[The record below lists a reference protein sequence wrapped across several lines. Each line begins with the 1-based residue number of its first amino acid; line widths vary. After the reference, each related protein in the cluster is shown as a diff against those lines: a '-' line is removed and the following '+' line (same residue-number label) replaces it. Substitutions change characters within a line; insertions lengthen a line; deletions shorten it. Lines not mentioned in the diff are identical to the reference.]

1 MAFVQIGTRISK
13 KDAEYL
19 DKLITEGYAVSRS
32 DAIRLIIAERADLDK
47 KRKAIT
53 PLSPSPK
60 RSSRRKKY
68 TFKNLIRVTYDIN
81 GVRYENGIPTDRN
94 ISSTPIYEKPAEEE
108 EGIDLAEIEPIN
120 VYVDAEG
127 FPLEQDENG
136 VPAEDL
142 APDLSA
148 LKPLPVPDLA
158 EISEESEPAKLEESA
173 GSSEELPPRE
183 EGSEEEI
190 SPPKLSE
197 ASESSTPSKKSPRD
211 YFGFKAQH
219 DDSMFEGWTEEEIRD
234 YKQKFG
240 LD

>member
-19 DKLITEGYAVSRS
+19 DQLITAGYAVSRS
-32 DAIRLIIAERADLDK
+32 DAIRQIIAERADLDK
-47 KRKAIT
+47 KRQALT
-53 PLSPSPK
+53 PLSSSPK
-60 RSSRRKKY
+60 RSKYRKKY
-68 TFKNLIRVTYDIN
+68 KFKNLVRVTYDIN
-81 GVRYENGIPTDRN
+81 GVRYENGVPVSRPE
-94 ISSTPIYEKPAEEE
+94 SSTPIYSPSSPIIEK
-108 EGIDLAEIEPIN
+108 
-120 VYVDAEG
+120 
-127 FPLEQDENG
+127 
-136 VPAEDL
+136 PAEDL
-142 APDLSA
+142 APDLSK

-173 GSSEELPPRE
+173 GSSEELAPRE
-183 EGSEEEI
+183 EGSEEE
-190 SPPKLSE
+190 SNPPKLS
-197 ASESSTPSKKSPRD
+197 AAESSTPSKKSPRD